1 MCQKKPFMGKVWK
14 CVHVMS
20 ARRKMSTWRERLEKG
35 SEPSLWR
42 HHALLLL
49 GLILQDLLH
58 QTQFPCLTVTGS
70 SSGFSISACLRNTF
84 PRHTRQSMRSK
95 VGIRSRLI
103 TPATKLW
110 GEESGWELQAGRLKT
125 KQERGRECGGLYTA
139 HGVKR
144 AGSHSLDLISGP
156 NREGWEKTRNW
167 STQI

>member
-1 MCQKKPFMGKVWK
+1 MEGEV
-14 CVHVMS
+14 
-20 ARRKMSTWRERLEKG
+20 RERGVSFE
-35 SEPSLWR
+35 SLTAP
-42 HHALLLL
+42 ALLLL
-49 GLILQDLLH
+49 GFTLQDLLH

-125 KQERGRECGGLYTA
+125 KQERGRERGRLYTA

-144 AGSHSLDLISGP
+144 VGGHSLLPDLISGP
-156 NREGWEKTRNW
+156 NRGLRDKPRIDPDKSRN
-167 STQI
+167 SSLAQNKVETAN